1 MPTNRPTNIRTTR
14 RPGLRL
20 ATALLVLLATAP
32 GCRSASDSKEEKQ
45 TVNTTA
51 DSLTVV
57 ISTSKGVVE
66 IELDEKTAPTTV
78 ANFLAYVDEGFY
90 DDTIFHR
97 VIPAFMIQG
106 GGFDTGYKQKDTRA
120 AIKNEADNGLT
131 NLSGTIAMARTSVV
145 DSATAQFFINV
156 KDNSFLDHKAP
167 TPSGYGYAV
176 FGRVVAGLD
185 IVRSIE
191 NAPTTN
197 RGGAFTDAPVDQ
209 VVIESIKRK

>member
-32 GCRSASDSKEEKQ
+32 GCRGASDSKEEKQ
-45 TVNTTA
+45 AVNTAA

-131 NLSGTIAMARTSVV
+131 NLSGTIAMARTNAVN
-145 DSATAQFFINV
+145 SATAQFFINA
-156 KDNSFLDHKAP
+156 KDNPFLDHKD
-167 TPSGYGYAV
+167 TSTSGYGYAV

-197 RGGAFTDAPVDQ
+197 RGGAFTNAPVDQ

>member
-32 GCRSASDSKEEKQ
+32 GCSGASDSKEEKQ
-45 TVNTTA
+45 TVNAAT

-57 ISTSKGVVE
+57 MSTSKGIVE
-66 IELDEKTAPTTV
+66 IELDEKAAPTTV

-156 KDNSFLDHKAP
+156 KDNPFLDHKGP

-197 RGGAFTDAPVDQ
+197 RGGAFTNAPVDQ

>member
-32 GCRSASDSKEEKQ
+32 GCSGASDSKEEKQ
-45 TVNTTA
+45 TVNAAT

-57 ISTSKGVVE
+57 MSTSKGIVE
-66 IELDEKTAPTTV
+66 IELDEKAAPTTV

-106 GGFDTGYKQKDTRA
+106 GGFDTGYKQKDTRE

-197 RGGAFTDAPVDQ
+197 RGAAFTDAPVDQ

>member
-1 MPTNRPTNIRTTR
+1 MNA
-14 RPGLRL
+14 
-20 ATALLVLLATAP
+20 AT
-32 GCRSASDSKEEKQ
+32 
-45 TVNTTA
+45 

-57 ISTSKGVVE
+57 MSTSKGIVE
-66 IELDEKTAPTTV
+66 IELDEKAAPTTV

-106 GGFDTGYKQKDTRA
+106 GGFDTDYKQKDTRE

-197 RGGAFTDAPVDQ
+197 RGAAFTDAPVDQ

>member
-1 MPTNRPTNIRTTR
+1 MPTNRSTNIRAAR
-14 RPGLRL
+14 RPGPRL
-20 ATALLVLLATAP
+20 ATALLVLLAAAP
-32 GCRSASDSKEEKQ
+32 GCSGASGSKEEKQ
-45 TVNTTA
+45 TVNAATE
-51 DSLTVV
+51 SLTVLM
-57 ISTSKGVVE
+57 STNKGVVE
-66 IELDEKTAPTTV
+66 IELDEKAAPTTV

-131 NLSGTIAMARTSVV
+131 NISGTIAMARTSAV

-156 KDNSFLDHKAP
+156 KDNHFLDHKNP

-191 NAPTTN
+191 SAPTTN
-197 RGGAFTDAPVDQ
+197 RGGAFTNAPVDQ

>member
-32 GCRSASDSKEEKQ
+32 GCRGASDSKEEKQ
-45 TVNTTA
+45 AVNTAA

-106 GGFDTGYKQKDTRA
+106 GGFDTDYKQKDTRA

-156 KDNSFLDHKAP
+156 KDNPFLDHKGP

-197 RGGAFTDAPVDQ
+197 RGAAFTNAPVDQ